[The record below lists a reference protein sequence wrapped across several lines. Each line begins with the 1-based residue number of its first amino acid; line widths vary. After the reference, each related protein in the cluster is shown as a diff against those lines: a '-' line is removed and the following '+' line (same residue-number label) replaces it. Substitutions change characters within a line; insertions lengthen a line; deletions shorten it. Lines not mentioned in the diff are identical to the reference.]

1 MKNAFVQAEK
11 FPYNNLRFWVSIRVY
26 FQVLFENDVNE
37 NYYYTLSELAKLI
50 YYSIHLLFFCF
61 VKWTCQIM
69 PIFQSVFAPF
79 LKTEISID
87 HLNRINVFYNAV
99 FMTVKQVY
107 QIRLIPADYIR
118 TRYLEMIRASYRGC
132 PEAAEAWGRPLPN
145 IVWCGGKSSFC
156 PHNIFP
162 RDLNIKK
169 LKRQLQMLP
178 NDLWNVNHRPNG
190 AREIFS
196 EVDKHV
202 RIYMTI
208 PPLRQRQQKGR
219 SLDFVASKCIF
230 APAPM
235 TEDLTIWCF
244 FTRTKT
250 FLTIS
255 IFLTSLSSL
264 FL

>member
-118 TRYLEMIRASYRGC
+118 TRYLEMILYVHHIVYVQKRRKRGGDRPQTFCRVGAKVVFAHTIFSQGIWTSRNSKGSCRCYRTIC
-132 PEAAEAWGRPLPN
+132 EMLTTVPMAQD
-145 IVWCGGKSSFC
+145 KSS
-156 PHNIFP
+156 
-162 RDLNIKK
+162 
-169 LKRQLQMLP
+169 LK
-178 NDLWNVNHRPNG
+178 
-190 AREIFS
+190 
-196 EVDKHV
+196 
-202 RIYMTI
+202 
-208 PPLRQRQQKGR
+208 
-219 SLDFVASKCIF
+219 
-230 APAPM
+230 
-235 TEDLTIWCF
+235 
-244 FTRTKT
+244 
-250 FLTIS
+250 
-255 IFLTSLSSL
+255 
-264 FL
+264 